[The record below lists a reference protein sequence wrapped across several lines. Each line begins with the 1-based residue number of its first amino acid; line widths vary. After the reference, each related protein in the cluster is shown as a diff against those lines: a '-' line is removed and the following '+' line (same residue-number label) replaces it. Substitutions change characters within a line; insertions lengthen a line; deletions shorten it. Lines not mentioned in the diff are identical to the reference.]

1 MEPIFVLS
9 GVVLAVALLC
19 AVLWY
24 KTPKDSY
31 YETVEMEVVSTKRVF
46 LILAIVFFGAWLAL
60 NYFF

>member
-1 MEPIFVLS
+1 MEPLFVLS

-19 AVLWY
+19 AALWY
-24 KTPKDSY
+24 KTPQDSS

-60 NYFF
+60 NYFI

>member
-1 MEPIFVLS
+1 MEPLFVLS
-9 GVVLAVALLC
+9 EVVLAVALLC

-24 KTPKDSY
+24 ITPKDSY

-46 LILAIVFFGAWLAL
+46 LILALVFFGAWLAL

>member
-1 MEPIFVLS
+1 MEPLFVLS

-19 AVLWY
+19 VVLWY